1 MDFWDFVWGAL
12 VVFFFA
18 MFFAVFIS
26 VMLDV
31 FRSDDLTG
39 WQRALWVLAL
49 IVFPVV
55 GVLIYVIVRGRGM
68 AGRNSQAVRDTIEES
83 VVSDGTA
90 PADQLHRAKELLD
103 AGAIDDAEYARLKEK
118 ILA

>member
-1 MDFWDFVWGAL
+1 
-12 VVFFFA
+12 
-18 MFFAVFIS
+18 
-26 VMLDV
+26 
-31 FRSDDLTG
+31 
-39 WQRALWVLAL
+39 
-49 IVFPVV
+49 
-55 GVLIYVIVRGRGM
+55 
-68 AGRNSQAVRDTIEES
+68 VRDTIEES